1 MRKLAIYLAMVAAV
15 GISSC
20 GDKDPVSSNDDTTS
34 PTAKL
39 TVSGGKAGGAPYRP
53 ASTGK
58 VEGTSSPSG
67 LAVSSAA
74 VGGKPDRVARIT
86 LETPV
91 IDKENLT
98 VTIDGSVTAAQP
110 GTEITRLPFNWGDG
124 TTEDLSFPVE
134 HTYDGSAAYTVTI
147 TAFNDR
153 SEFQS
158 TSLNVVLAIEFPDAG
173 LEAAVRDAI
182 GKSSGDIFSADVAD
196 LNYLF
201 AADREIVDL
210 DGIDRLPALDSLDVA
225 RNQVSD
231 LSLVAG
237 IPLIYLRLY
246 ENPIDDYSP
255 IAGMTSLIRLDMWD
269 ENLADISFV
278 SGLTNLE
285 IIVAVR
291 GKLTDLS
298 PVANLTNLTILWVHT
313 NEITD
318 ISPVADLTN
327 LEILNLATNMI
338 SDISPVA
345 DLTAL
350 TFLSLGFNQI
360 TDISVV
366 ANLTA
371 LTFLDLVTN
380 QISDISA
387 VANLTALTTLNLNE
401 NQISDVTALE
411 NLTELGS
418 VSLHLN
424 QVTDLTA
431 LVDNTG
437 IGTDDYI
444 GVNDNPLSDDAKTT
458 QIPALEARGATVD
471 Q

>member
-1 MRKLAIYLAMVAAV
+1 MRKLATYLAMVAAV
-15 GISSC
+15 GISGCS
-20 GDKDPVSSNDDTTS
+20 DKDPVSSQDDTTS
-34 PTAKL
+34 PAVPKL
-39 TVSGGKAGGAPYRP
+39 TVSGGGAGGAPYRP

-91 IDKENLT
+91 VDTDNLT

-110 GTEITRLPFNWGDG
+110 GTEITRLSFNWGDG

-158 TSLNVVLAIEFPDAG
+158 SSLSVVLAIEFPDAG

-182 GKSSGDIFSADVAD
+182 GKSSGDIFTADVAD
-196 LNYLF
+196 LNVLE
-201 AADREIVDL
+201 ANDREIVDL

-225 RNQVSD
+225 GNQVSD
-231 LSLVAG
+231 LSLLVE
-237 IPLIYLRLY
+237 IPLTYLRLFR
-246 ENPIDDYSP
+246 NPIVDFSP
-255 IAGMTSLIRLDMWD
+255 LAEMTSLKRLDLID
-269 ENLADISFV
+269 ENENLTDISFV
-278 SGLTNLE
+278 SNRTNLE
-285 IIVAVR
+285 VLVAI
-291 GKLTDLS
+291 GSFSDLS
-298 PVANLTNLTILWVHT
+298 PVANLTNMRELLVRGQ
-313 NEITD
+313 
-318 ISPVADLTN
+318 
-327 LEILNLATNMI
+327 I
-338 SDISPVA
+338 SDISA
-345 DLTAL
+345 
-350 TFLSLGFNQI
+350 
-360 TDISVV
+360 V

-371 LTFLDLVTN
+371 LTFLALGGN

-387 VANLTALTTLNLNE
+387 VANLTALVVLSLDD
-401 NQISDVTALE
+401 NQISDLTPLANLTAVESLNLSDNEISDISTLE
-411 NLTELGS
+411 NLTELNFVG
-418 VSLHLN
+418 LDNN
-424 QVTDLTA
+424 QITDLTA

-437 IGTDDYI
+437 LGTDDTVSVI
-444 GVNDNPLSDDAKTT
+444 GNPLSAEATST
-458 QIPALEARGATVD
+458 QIPALEARGVIVN